1 MFKDILLPAMA
12 GDLSDAAVDSACALA
27 QLADGRV
34 VGLVAVSVFVPQSA
48 EWIRSPL
55 ATYTTLHEAATA
67 ALAEQVRNVE
77 VRLARESAPYEVI
90 GSDGFWLTPA
100 EVLATYAHAV
110 DVIVLDDRHTQ
121 DDRGRRLFAGAL
133 IGSGRPVLLVP
144 ASQPIRTPANV
155 MVAWKDSAEAAHAL
169 HDALPLLRRAKR
181 VEVVVV
187 AHLDETAPMQGDAST
202 RLLAHLK
209 RHDIDAT
216 FSQVPPTGTTGA
228 TIARLAIASQT
239 DLIVAGG
246 YSRPRALE
254 QVLGGVTRHLMEHSP
269 VPVFFSH

>member
-1 MFKDILLPAMA
+1 MFKDILLPAIT
-12 GDLSDAAVDSACALA
+12 GDLSDATVESACALA
-27 QLADGRV
+27 EAMEGRIIA
-34 VGLVAVSVFVPQSA
+34 LVAVSVFVPDASD
-48 EWIRSPL
+48 WIRAPL

-67 ALAEQVRNVE
+67 ALDKQVGDVE
-77 VRLARESAPYEVI
+77 ARLARYPVPYEVH
-90 GSDGFWLTPA
+90 GSNAFWLTPA
-100 EVLATYAHAV
+100 EVLATHAHAV
-110 DVIVLDDRHTQ
+110 DVIVLDGLHAQ

-144 ASQPIRTPANV
+144 AGQALRMPVNV
-155 MVAWKDSAEAAHAL
+155 LVAWKDSAEAAHAL
-169 HDALPLLRRAKR
+169 HDALPLLRRARR

-187 AHLDETAPMQGDAST
+187 GHRDETAYLQDDTSA
-202 RLLAHLK
+202 RLLTHLK

-216 FSQVPPTGTTGA
+216 FSQVPHTGETGA
-228 TIARLAIASQT
+228 TIARLATASQS
-239 DLIVAGG
+239 DVIVAGG